1 VRREPK
7 VNLFALTAFVLLLA
21 AFLLLLIGFRMHVF
35 DAWLFG
41 RFPVLFPALLGLVGG
56 AWAIKL
62 AFNPPPEYE
71 GRGILRWLWIALAL
85 VAGTVML
92 LRVMRNA

>member
-1 VRREPK
+1 MTTSPNNALQPTFETHAAEHRRM
-7 VNLFALTAFVLLLA
+7 
-21 AFLLLLIGFRMHVF
+21 RVF

-41 RFPVLFPALLGLVGG
+41 RFPVLFPTLLGLVGG
-56 AWAIKL
+56 AWAMKL

-85 VAGTVML
+85 AVGTGMF
-92 LRVMRNA
+92 LRAMGNA